1 MGGTI
6 PPAGTLSAFPPY
18 NLLLT
23 TPAAVNFRK
32 HGGGKNAPPVPL
44 PASILGVPMQK
55 IIQDPAALL
64 TAAITGQ
71 TIESMVVIN
80 VATVNSLLQTQPGG
94 APPKDILVNLNTGG
108 GAEDIPFLKANAN
121 VATVFATFW
130 LETIKGS
137 APGQTSLQL
146 QYVQTVFLTSPYYP
160 GNPPG
165 ANLSWPHVSVATLQ
179 KVFGGQ

>member
-1 MGGTI
+1 MKIDFFTI
-6 PPAGTLSAFPPY
+6 PSPVCRLGANAHVCGSRCGPI
-18 NLLLT
+18 
-23 TPAAVNFRK
+23 R
-32 HGGGKNAPPVPL
+32 GGGRGRGL
-44 PASILGVPMQK
+44 RRRRRRE

-64 TAAITGQ
+64 TATIKGQ

-80 VATVNSLLQTQPGG
+80 VATVTSLLQTQPGG
-94 APPKDILVNLNTGG
+94 APAKDILANLSTGG
-108 GAEDIPFLKANAN
+108 GTEDIPFLKANAN

-137 APGQTSLQL
+137 APGQSSLQL
-146 QYVQTVFLTSPYYP
+146 QYVQTVFLDFPVITP